1 MNEAYSMNS
10 KFKFSTCV
18 CTSYGSKLVQDLN
31 GKLLSREQD
40 FQYSNFG
47 AHSKLFHT
55 KKANATMASS
65 MTQATSTGITAS
77 KPSSRKERTESLKG
91 LYCVTTDPND
101 LIQSDNDD
109 KGYKTWTQGSIWKS
123 TSLPS
128 TSKVRILSDSSHVR
142 TSSGSG
148 LSC

>member
-77 KPSSRKERTESLKG
+77 KPSSRKERRESLKG

-101 LIQSDNDD
+101 LIQA
-109 KGYKTWTQGSIWKS
+109 
-123 TSLPS
+123 
-128 TSKVRILSDSSHVR
+128 KVTMMTRKHNTKWIQNMDTRIH
-142 TSSGSG
+142 TKIHITTFN
-148 LSC
+148 

>member
-1 MNEAYSMNS
+1 
-10 KFKFSTCV
+10 
-18 CTSYGSKLVQDLN
+18 LN
-31 GKLLSREQD
+31 GKLLFREQD

-77 KPSSRKERTESLKG
+77 KPSSRKERRESLKG

-101 LIQSDNDD
+101 LIQA
-109 KGYKTWTQGSIWKS
+109 
-123 TSLPS
+123 
-128 TSKVRILSDSSHVR
+128 KVTMMTRKHNTKWIQNMDTRIH
-142 TSSGSG
+142 TKIHITTFN
-148 LSC
+148 